1 MLKCGNWERGD
12 IEGVRQKINEFGAQQ
27 VVTAQL
33 EGWTCLHMAAHW
45 GYPNIIDLLIENGAD
60 LDPEN
65 GPGVTPLREAIKW
78 REYSCITTLIKL
90 GADLEMAKVANH
102 GRRRFDSSMR
112 DEKTKAA
119 IAEGQRLAGEKQ
131 KKQKVCNGDDCQT
144 FA

>member
-1 MLKCGNWERGD
+1 MLKCGNWDRGD
-12 IEGVRQKINEFGAQQ
+12 IEGVRQKINKFGAQQ
-27 VVTAQL
+27 VVTAEL

-45 GYPNIIDLLIENGAD
+45 GYPKIIDLLIENGAD

-90 GADLEMAKVANH
+90 GADLEKAKLTNWNW
-102 GRRRFDSSMR
+102 GRKEFDESMR

-119 IAEGQRLAGEKQ
+119 IAEGQRLAGERD
-131 KKQKVCNGDDCQT
+131 KKKKK
-144 FA
+144 